1 MTFCDWNY
9 ACRQGCTTKIVP
21 LWRIRIFLFIISTV
35 HDVYT
40 HSAWSESSAACP
52 RPRGGRRGGE
62 KLAPG
67 TFATLQRRG
76 PQGRAHIW
84 RVFSCKN
91 AKRDEWR
98 GPKGRADEPVFVDVW
113 SKTPNLS
120 HRRLT
125 IGCFQGNQYV
135 TLSSSVL
142 FRNISLQQTVL
153 PPSRALMRSAIAL
166 KPLKMTDFSRTGSRN
181 MAETCAINFLT
192 SVSYSTSI
200 VIGGLRRLLL
210 PVLMWAGVDLENFR
224 PGTAWCSFGV
234 FFPRLITHGVS

>member
-76 PQGRAHIW
+76 P
-84 RVFSCKN
+84 
-91 AKRDEWR
+91 
-98 GPKGRADEPVFVDVW
+98 KGRADEPVFVDVW

-142 FRNISLQQTVL
+142 FRNI
-153 PPSRALMRSAIAL
+153 IAANRITTF
-166 KPLKMTDFSRTGSRN
+166 P
-181 MAETCAINFLT
+181 CA
-192 SVSYSTSI
+192 Y
-200 VIGGLRRLLL
+200 
-210 PVLMWAGVDLENFR
+210 A
-224 PGTAWCSFGV
+224 
-234 FFPRLITHGVS
+234 